1 VEPGAAPGALITN
14 PPYGQRLE
22 RTPELEQDLAR
33 LLERFREHLRAL
45 IVPLDFPQW
54 RGASSAKAGR
64 RWLQVFNG
72 ALECE
77 FRRYDAET
85 PARAETEPPVA
96 S

>member
-1 VEPGAAPGALITN
+1 VPLRQVEPRAAPGALITN

-33 LLERFREHLRAL
+33 LLERFREHQRAL
-45 IVPLDFPQW
+45 IVPVDFPHW
-54 RGASSAKAGR
+54 RGGASSKAGR
-64 RWLQVFNG
+64 RWLPVFNG

-85 PARAETEPPVA
+85 
-96 S
+96 